1 MWHNKRN
8 TAKNYMSIQEQMLKP
23 VMETQRN
30 KTDSIIYLDFYSSVT
45 TKINLTRQM
54 KIMTNYGKCE
64 LNLISSLMHTL
75 NITAQ
80 QNISAAQTPVLF
92 RSKNSKSWGKNL

>member
-8 TAKNYMSIQEQMLKP
+8 TVKNYMLIQEQLLKP

-30 KTDSIIYLDFYSSVT
+30 ETDSIIYFDFYSSVT

-64 LNLISSLMHTL
+64 LHLTSSMMHML
-75 NITAQ
+75 NITAP
-80 QNISAAQTPVLF
+80 QNISAAQKPVLF
-92 RSKNSKSWGKNL
+92 RRKNPKSWGKNL